1 MIKNDNNL
9 INVLLMVIDI
19 LIQDN
24 FIGMKDH
31 NDTLLNGIHT
41 LELIMN

>member
-1 MIKNDNNL
+1 MKKQ
-9 INVLLMVIDI
+9 

-31 NDTLLNGIHT
+31 NNTLSDDIHT
-41 LELIMN
+41 LELIMNWLDVY